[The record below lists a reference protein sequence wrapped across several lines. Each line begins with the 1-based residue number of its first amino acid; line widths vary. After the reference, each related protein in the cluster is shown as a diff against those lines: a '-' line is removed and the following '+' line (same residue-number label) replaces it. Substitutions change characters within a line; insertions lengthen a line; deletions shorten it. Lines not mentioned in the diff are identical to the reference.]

1 MFSYRGIIAAMKK
14 LPLILLLA
22 LLLAGCATAENSYDP
37 LQPLNRKVDS
47 FNTVV
52 DEVSLRPISKA
63 YTKVIP
69 KEARSSVTNFF
80 SNLQEPNTILNDVLQ
95 GKFVQGIAD
104 TTRLVINS
112 TFGIVGLFDVAAK
125 VGLEKHKEDLGQ
137 TLAVWGVGE
146 GAYIV
151 YPILGPN
158 SVRNT
163 PGTVMAYFIDGATYL
178 AYVMSPQV
186 ALATRVL
193 KYIDERANVEDFV
206 KLRDEL
212 ALDPYIF
219 VREGW
224 RQSREYR
231 IYDGH
236 PPAKPDPSAEDD
248 EFADEFDDDP
258 EEDEFR
264 DVFD

>member
-14 LPLILLLA
+14 LTLILCLA
-22 LLLAGCATAENSYDP
+22 LLQAGCATAENSYDP
-37 LQPLNRKVDS
+37 LQPLNRKVDG

-52 DEVSLRPISKA
+52 DEATLRPISKV
-63 YTKVIP
+63 YTKVMP
-69 KEARSSVTNFF
+69 REARSSVTNFF
-80 SNLQEPNTILNDVLQ
+80 SNLQEPNTIINSVLQ
-95 GKFVQGIAD
+95 GKVVQGVAD
-104 TTRLVINS
+104 TTRFLINS
-112 TFGIVGLFDVAAK
+112 TFGIVGLFDIASHM
-125 VGLEKHKEDLGQ
+125 GLEKHKEDFGQ

-158 SVRNT
+158 SVRDT
-163 PGTVMAYFIDGATYL
+163 PGTVMAYFLDGATYMSAFL
-178 AYVMSPQV
+178 SPAATVGAY
-186 ALATRVL
+186 AL
-193 KYIDERANVEDFV
+193 KYIDQRANVEDFV

-224 RQSREYR
+224 RQSRIYS

-236 PPAKPDPSAEDD
+236 PPEPPKSIDD
-248 EFADEFDDDP
+248 FGKDEFD
-258 EEDEFR
+258 
-264 DVFD
+264 